1 MVAVCL
7 SCKLYYDFFG
17 YAPQAEN
24 VVNIIF
30 QTSGLVVIYSI
41 VSLLYFYHENIVKSH
56 GHYRCVGFE
65 EQFSDNINNGAQSTS
80 IERGLLIEIGIMIN
94 EHFIKTVEAAK
105 AR

>member
-1 MVAVCL
+1 MVAVCP

-17 YAPQAEN
+17 CAPQTEN

-41 VSLLYFYHENIVKSH
+41 VSLLYFYHENIVESH

-65 EQFSDNINNGAQSTS
+65 EQFSDNINGAQSTS
-80 IERGLLIEIGIMIN
+80 IERSLLIEISIMQN